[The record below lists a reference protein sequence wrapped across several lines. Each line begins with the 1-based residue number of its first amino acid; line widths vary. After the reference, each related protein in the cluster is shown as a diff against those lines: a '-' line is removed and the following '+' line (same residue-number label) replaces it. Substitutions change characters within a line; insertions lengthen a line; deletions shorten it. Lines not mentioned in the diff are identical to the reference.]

1 MMPSTTP
8 DWEALQAAI
17 EGGVVLPDSSDYE
30 SIRKPAIANFHD
42 VMPRAIALC
51 ETPADVS

>member
-1 MMPSTTP
+1 MMPSTP

-51 ETPADVS
+51 ETPADVT